1 MPEVALVKPAT
12 PASSSPPDLQAWIGR
27 KESTCDTVTP
37 QLAQRLSA
45 TIESSR
51 ASFAVGDELP
61 RGWYSV
67 LFPRVVPRSQIG
79 GDGHPAL
86 GDFLPPVALPKR
98 MFAGKRI
105 TFSAP
110 ITIGDSLER
119 VSEIISVQ
127 SKQGS
132 SGALVFVTVRHTIN
146 NATGVAVVEEQDV
159 VYREAT
165 TGAPAAGGKG
175 QTPPPVF
182 NARHTSAPIVADP
195 VMIFRYSALCFN
207 GHRIHYDY
215 PYVTQVEGYPALVVN
230 GGLSTICAIEH
241 LHDAWGGAL
250 LSLSTRNTS
259 PLFAGEPFH
268 IESAPSQQAD
278 GVDFR
283 VVKEGGKAVVV
294 GHAVLRGAR

>member
-1 MPEVALVKPAT
+1 MRVSTVSPGHPAQL
-12 PASSSPPDLQAWIGR
+12 DVQAWIGR
-27 KESTCDTVTP
+27 KESTTDTVTP
-37 QLAQRLSA
+37 QLAERLSA
-45 TIESSR
+45 TIESKR
-51 ASFAVGDELP
+51 VSFAPGDELP

-110 ITIGDSLER
+110 IVIGDSLER
-119 VSEIISVQ
+119 VSEIVSVQ
-127 SKQGS
+127 PKQGS
-132 SGALVFVTVRHTIN
+132 SGALVFVTVRHTIS
-146 NATGVAVVEEQDV
+146 NAAGVVVVEEQDV
-159 VYREAT
+159 VYREAAS
-165 TGAPAAGGKG
+165 GAGSAGAKPQAASPA
-175 QTPPPVF
+175 F
-182 NARHTSAPIVADP
+182 SARYTSAPIVADP
-195 VMIFRYSALCFN
+195 VMIFRYSALSFN
-207 GHRIHYDY
+207 GHRIHYDH

-230 GGLSTICAIEH
+230 GGLSTLCAIEH
-241 LHDAWGGAL
+241 LYDAWGGAL
-250 LSLSTRNTS
+250 SSLTTRNTS

-268 IESAPSQQAD
+268 VESAPSAQAG

-294 GHAVLRGAR
+294 GHAVIQGARS